1 MGQHVAVQLIGEE
14 RSTLEQR
21 LKGGEDKAR
30 SQTRARVL
38 LLLDRA
44 QGTRRTQHEVAE
56 VLGISRNTVAAV
68 ARRYVEQGVASAL
81 VERPRPGAAPKL
93 SGAVE
98 VQLVTLVCSDPP
110 VGRKRWTLRLLA
122 AKMVELG
129 YIESISNVAVYNAL
143 KKTNSNRL
151 GQNGTSWRERHL
163 PGLAA
168 FRACPRGK
176 KNVGAFPKRV
186 QST

>member
-1 MGQHVAVQLIGEE
+1 MGQHVVVQLTGEE

-21 LKGGEDKAR
+21 LKGGDDKAR

-143 KKTNSNRL
+143 KKTNSNR
-151 GQNGTSWRERHL
+151 
-163 PGLAA
+163 
-168 FRACPRGK
+168 GK
-176 KNVGAFPKRV
+176 NNVGAFRKRV
-186 QST
+186 QNT